1 MTTFGRLANPAF
13 PRHSLPCGVWGAKVH
28 TEDTASPGQTAK
40 GQLRSLG
47 GGGPVPAPGPAL
59 PAGKRPWPRRGGH
72 RASPKAAPKVPH
84 PAPRDTQS
92 WSPSSPRRM
101 PPLPPTPPRKRYP
114 RRWGC
119 GCSRGGV
126 PHLLVPPPRPQG
138 TQERRHRQPRRGPC
152 YLQASPG
159 PSPRPRRFSS
169 PYLAPLDRLSNR
181 EPKRSR
187 DKEKFTEDSETNRR
201 PGPRFVLADLA
212 RPPLRADGAVTAFSG
227 SNPPLELMNNQPGLL
242 GRGAALMNNSS
253 ALRADSRVHPLP
265 AS

>member
-1 MTTFGRLANPAF
+1 MAAARGTPGLAEGRPEGSTPGALRHTVLVAF
-13 PRHSLPCGVWGAKVH
+13 LSETDASSSAETSTETLPETVGVRVFAG
-28 TEDTASPGQTAK
+28 G
-40 GQLRSLG
+40 RS
-47 GGGPVPAPGPAL
+47 
-59 PAGKRPWPRRGGH
+59 
-72 RASPKAAPKVPH
+72 
-84 PAPRDTQS
+84 
-92 WSPSSPRRM
+92 
-101 PPLPPTPPRKRYP
+101 
-114 RRWGC
+114 
-119 GCSRGGV
+119 
-126 PHLLVPPPRPQG
+126 PPPRPPRPPG
-138 TQERRHRQPRRGPC
+138 TRERRHRQPRRGPC